1 MKKRGGLKRL
11 FNRFAAGAVLSAGI
25 LTGTAAAQA
34 VDTPPQTP
42 PVPVVVPAATCPAF
56 PDFHRPDG
64 PMHRMPRDHTIDL
77 DLHANQLLL
86 KQIGINPGATDGLG
100 GGATRAAI
108 REYLLFYTP
117 LYSGD
122 ANKYTMNAEDSTQLK
137 KYADAAAADAKTYKI
152 STADAAS
159 LGLASA
165 RTGVSMAVLTKNTG
179 HKFTN
184 PEWLYMVK
192 TYGAAY
198 GMEFY
203 AGHISADADGKLVVD
218 NPFIHRQVLDLKDH
232 PRLSALMTAEYLAHK
247 EAMPAAEKTAPLA
260 VNEQVRAQQRDLMAL
275 GFDIG
280 KSADGMKGEMTT
292 ISLGEF
298 QLLYGGGTATGTLT
312 PEEAKTLKDA
322 AARARLDGK
331 AYDAPTLAAG
341 PIRMASD
348 QSGADFTY
356 MMKLAEAESSFVHNA
371 KASTSSAT
379 GLYQFIEGTW
389 SYMILNYG
397 TKHGLG
403 DFGAQVETYKDEL
416 GRDQARIP
424 NPLIRQALLDMRSN
438 PQIAALFS
446 ADFQD
451 ENKAKEACY
460 IDGTVTRTDLY
471 LAHFLGPSDA
481 VWFITQMQKD
491 AKQSAPDAFPEEANY
506 NQSVFYETK
515 RGAII
520 RDRSLQEVY
529 DNFARKFQETPVQV
543 VAVPPKPTPKPADP
557 S

>member
-1 MKKRGGLKRL
+1 MKKRGALKRL

-25 LTGTAAAQA
+25 LTGAASAQA
-34 VDTPPQTP
+34 IATAPQQPPA
-42 PVPVVVPAATCPAF
+42 PVVAATCPAF

-100 GGATRAAI
+100 GGTTRAAI

-117 LYSGD
+117 LYQGD
-122 ANKYTMNAEDSTQLK
+122 ANKFTMNATDSAQLK
-137 KYADAAAADAKTYKI
+137 KYADAAAADAKTYRI

-165 RTGVSMAVLTKNTG
+165 RTGVSMQVLTKNTG

-192 TYGAAY
+192 TYGASY

-203 AGHISADADGKLVVD
+203 AGHISAGADGKLAVD
-218 NPFIHRQVLDLKDH
+218 NPFIHRQILDLKDH
-232 PRLSALMTAEYLAHK
+232 PRLSALMTAEYLGHK
-247 EAMPAAEKTAPLA
+247 DTMPAAEKPAHLA
-260 VNEQVRAQQRDLMAL
+260 VDEVTRAQQRDLMAL

-280 KSADGMKGEMTT
+280 KSADGMKGEMTR
-292 ISLGEF
+292 ISIGEF
-298 QLLYGGGTATGTLT
+298 QLLYGNGKATGTLT
-312 PEEAKTLKDA
+312 ADEATTLKNA
-322 AARARLDGK
+322 AARARVDGK
-331 AYDAPTLAAG
+331 AYNAPTLAAG

-356 MMKLAEAESSFVHNA
+356 MMKLAEAESSFVHTA

-397 TKHGLG
+397 GKHGLG
-403 DFGAQVETYKDEL
+403 YFGPQVETYKDEL
-416 GRDQARIP
+416 GRDQARVP

-438 PQIAALFS
+438 PQLAALFS

-460 IDGTVTRTDLY
+460 VDGTVTRTDLY

-481 VWFITQMQKD
+481 VWFITEMKKD
-491 AKQSAPDAFPEEANY
+491 PKQSAPDTFPEEANY
-506 NQSVFYETK
+506 NQNVFYETK
-515 RGAII
+515 RGAIL
-520 RDRSLQEVY
+520 RDRNLQEVY
-529 DNFARKFQETPVQV
+529 DSFARKFDEKSAQV
-543 VAVPPKPTPKPADP
+543 VATPPKPQTAPAP
-557 S
+557 PT